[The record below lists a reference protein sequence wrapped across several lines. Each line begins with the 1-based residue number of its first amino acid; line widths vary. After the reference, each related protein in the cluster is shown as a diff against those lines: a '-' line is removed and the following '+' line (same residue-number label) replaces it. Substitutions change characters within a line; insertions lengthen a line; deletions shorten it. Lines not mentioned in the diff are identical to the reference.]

1 MKSAGWVPLN
11 AEKRPFIRWKTEG
24 PCQSF
29 AEAQSYRP
37 AMVARVIPSG
47 MVVADFDAPSG
58 QEERG
63 NQAPAHDQDGIA
75 RWPITETVQTV
86 RGHHYAYTTAAGDDF
101 RKRSVMVGDEK
112 VDICPAGTL
121 EIVWGPGR
129 KVIRE
134 GAVPL
139 PRDLADAFAN
149 APSLV
154 VGSRLV
160 SSFPARTTPA
170 RLPDGA
176 CRFRFPPT
184 VFDRERYARATI
196 ENWIGNMDKAA
207 EGTRNHT
214 LNNAARLLEMLAP
227 FTTEADMRRLRAAA
241 FKSYG
246 AHARDPRVVDDVIEA
261 ARRSVNQR

>member
-1 MKSAGWVPLN
+1 MNGQ
-11 AEKRPFIRWKTEG
+11 KRPFIKWQKDG
-24 PCQSF
+24 PCRSF
-29 AEAQSYRP
+29 AEAQSYQP
-37 AMVARVIPSG
+37 VMVARVIPYG
-47 MVVADFDAPSG
+47 MVVADFDAPPTAA
-58 QEERG
+58 RG
-63 NQAPAHDQDGIA
+63 DQAPAQDQDGVA

-86 RGHHYAYTTAAGDDF
+86 RGHHYAYITEAGDEF
-101 RKRSVMVGDEK
+101 RKRSIMVDGER

-129 KVIRE
+129 KVLRD

-149 APSLV
+149 APSLGIS
-154 VGSRLV
+154 GS
-160 SSFPARTTPA
+160 SRTQSRQTPA

-196 ENWIGNMDKAA
+196 ENWIGNMGKAA

-214 LNNAARLLEMLAP
+214 LNNAARLLEMLTP
-227 FTTEADMRRLRAAA
+227 FTTESDMRRLRAAA
-241 FKSYG
+241 VKSYG
-246 AHARDPRVVDDVIEA
+246 AHARDPRVVDNVIEA
-261 ARRSVNQR
+261 ARRSVNHR